1 MQQKLNF
8 VDLLHNLEKK
18 PDIDGVILE
27 SNSGNTKHN
36 ESFMSR
42 AVMCGQ
48 SKQYNTILKIHGK
61 STIQLKRNTVSLLL
75 YFQPAWQT
83 LMCSLI
89 PESESMF
96 FFLLL
101 SCLKPNQ

>member
-8 VDLLHNLEKK
+8 VDFLHNLEKK

-48 SKQYNTILKIHGK
+48 SKQYNTILKNKWEKYDTVKKEHSLSPFIF
-61 STIQLKRNTVSLLL
+61 STYMANSDVFTHSR
-75 YFQPAWQT
+75 
-83 LMCSLI
+83 M
-89 PESESMF
+89 
-96 FFLLL
+96 
-101 SCLKPNQ
+101 